1 MNSIKKWYT
10 KKINKYKKRFSE
22 ISFKLY
28 IKTNILFITY
38 VLINLINSMLLR
50 IVTMGNLFSFK
61 AIIADLVFIAFV
73 GSLAYLLK
81 PKKQIKVLFPLTI
94 LMTVVCIVNAIY
106 YENYVSFASF
116 SLLSTA
122 SFLGD
127 MDGAVVTSLIHLKDV
142 VLIFPPFVLIF
153 VHYSLKRK
161 KYYEGV
167 EKIERGKKR
176 LLNTLMIGIVL
187 LLLTIALMVPSD
199 YSRLKKQWNREYLV
213 NRFGI
218 YVYQLND
225 LVRSLQPKF
234 NNLFGYDKA
243 FKTFREFY
251 SKKQEE
257 EKVVTNEYTNIFEG
271 KNVIVIH
278 AESIMQENMTLSFN
292 GKELTPNLNKIASE
306 GLYFNN
312 FYSQVSVGTSS
323 DTEFT
328 LNTSLL
334 PVSSGTVFVNYWNRK
349 YEAIPS
355 LLKQKGYYTASMH
368 ANNGSFWNRNVMHKT
383 LGYDKFYSKDSY
395 EIDEIVGLGLSDK
408 SFFKQSISKL
418 EKIKEKNGKFY
429 VTLIMLSNHTPFDDT
444 KLFSDYTVDYK
455 YNTTD
460 ENGNTI
466 EQTLPYLEGTKLGNY
481 YKSTH
486 YADEALGEF
495 FNELDSAGLLEDTVV
510 VIYGDHDA
518 KLAKKEYDYFYN
530 YDFETGEKLDE
541 DDPNYKEVDYYTYE
555 LNRKVPFII
564 WTKDS
569 KNNPLL
575 NKTVD
580 KVMGMYDVMPTLANM
595 FNFDSTYALG
605 HDIFSVDENIVVFP
619 NGNWL
624 TNKMYY
630 NDQKDEYLLLQNSVV
645 NDGEIE
651 KNKEYANKLL
661 DVSDSLIIY
670 DLLNEDREENSNE

>member
-127 MDGAVVTSLIHLKDV
+127 MDGAVVTSLIRLKDV

-153 VHYSLKRK
+153 VHYSLKKK

-418 EKIKEKNGKFY
+418 EKIKEKNEKFY
-429 VTLIMLSNHTPFDDT
+429 VTLLMLSNHTPFDDT

-455 YNTTD
+455 FNTTD
-460 ENGNTI
+460 ENGNI
-466 EQTLPYLEGTKLGNY
+466 VDQTLPYLEGTKLGNY

-495 FNELDSAGLLEDTVV
+495 FNGLDSAGLLEDTVV

-541 DDPNYKEVDYYTYE
+541 DAPNYKEVDYYTYE

-605 HDIFSVDENIVVFP
+605 HDIFSVNENIVVFP